1 MSREIVDAL
10 SNGDNLEAESNF
22 NQSLSHKVGDALEAR
37 RKEIATTF
45 VKTMSGENE
54 ENWGNLWIYSCRE
67 GWT

>member
-10 SNGDNLEAESNF
+10 SNGDNIGAESNF
-22 NQSLSHKVGDALEAR
+22 NDALSQKVGDALEAR

-54 ENWGNLWIYSCRE
+54 KN
-67 GWT
+67 

>member
-10 SNGDNLEAESNF
+10 SNGDNLEAENNF
-22 NQSLSHKVGDALEAR
+22 NQSLSQKVGDALEPR

-54 ENWGNLWIYSCRE
+54 EN
-67 GWT
+67 

>member
-10 SNGDNLEAESNF
+10 SNGVNLEAESNF

-54 ENWGNLWIYSCRE
+54 KN
-67 GWT
+67 